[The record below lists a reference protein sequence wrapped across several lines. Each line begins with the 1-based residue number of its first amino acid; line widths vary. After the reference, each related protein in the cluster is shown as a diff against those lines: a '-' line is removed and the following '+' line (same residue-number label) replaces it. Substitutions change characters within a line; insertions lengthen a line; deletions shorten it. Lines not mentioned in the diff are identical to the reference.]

1 MVFRRSPWAK
11 VGNVFG
17 FGADEC
23 CARSQRRLKY
33 NQQKMEP
40 DSLHLLRQC
49 GSSAEEKR
57 TGQQHLQAL
66 ADKLLSLRDTADGT
80 VIFFFF

>member
-1 MVFRRSPWAK
+1 MLCTLSEEIKVLSAK
-11 VGNVFG
+11 I
-17 FGADEC
+17 
-23 CARSQRRLKY
+23 
-33 NQQKMEP
+33 EP

-80 VIFFFF
+80 IFFFYLLPTKK

>member
-1 MVFRRSPWAK
+1 MLCTLSEEIKVLSAK
-11 VGNVFG
+11 I
-17 FGADEC
+17 
-23 CARSQRRLKY
+23 
-33 NQQKMEP
+33 EP

-80 VIFFFF
+80 SFFFLTFSLQKSSAKCSKAPD

>member
-1 MVFRRSPWAK
+1 MVFRRSPWDK
-11 VGNVFG
+11 VNNVFG

-33 NQQKMEP
+33 

-49 GSSAEEKR
+49 GSAAEEKR

-80 VIFFFF
+80 VIIIFYLLPAKK